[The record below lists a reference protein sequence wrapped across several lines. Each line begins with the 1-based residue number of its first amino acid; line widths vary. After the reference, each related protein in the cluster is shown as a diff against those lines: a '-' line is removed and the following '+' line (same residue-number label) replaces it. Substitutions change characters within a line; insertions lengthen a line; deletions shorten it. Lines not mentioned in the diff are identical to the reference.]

1 MPAALRARLV
11 AALQEAYQARRGV
24 PPALEADVRAYAHA
38 QHVAGT
44 RIEQVLVEIKAIVA
58 DTVREDAA
66 VFTPRV
72 VGWTVA
78 GFYKRVVK

>member
-11 AALQEAYQARRGV
+11 AALQDAYQARRGV
-24 PPALEADVRAYAHA
+24 PPALEAEVRAYANA
-38 QHVAGT
+38 QHAAGT
-44 RIEQVLVEIKAIVA
+44 RIEQLLVEVKAIVA
-58 DTVREDAA
+58 EVVREDAA

-78 GFYKRVVK
+78 GFYNRTAK